1 MTIGAVDIRS
11 TAIACQVGDNV
22 GATGRTSVAPIVE
35 MDPPTAT
42 APAAAIIASPI
53 AVVVSTTIPAVVLV
67 L

>member
-35 MDPPTAT
+35 MDPTAT

-53 AVVVSTTIPAVVLV
+53 AVVVSTTIPVVVLV
-67 L
+67 P